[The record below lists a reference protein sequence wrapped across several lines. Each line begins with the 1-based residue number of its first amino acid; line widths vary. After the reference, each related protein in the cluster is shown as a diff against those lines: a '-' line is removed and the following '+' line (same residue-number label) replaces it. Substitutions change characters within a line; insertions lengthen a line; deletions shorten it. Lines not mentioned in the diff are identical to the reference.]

1 MRVHDEAANDLRPG
15 TPSASAPRPDP
26 PVHAHGAVRDEEAHP
41 FLRHASE
48 QYFTFGQSRSHF
60 LRHVKGRPQQAQSFG
75 GGTGGR
81 TMRGTNGVSPSTRC
95 GFAVRPRR
103 GA

>member
-15 TPSASAPRPDP
+15 TPSASAPRPNP
-26 PVHAHGAVRDEEAHP
+26 LELAHGAVRDEEAHP

-60 LRHVKGRPQQAQSFG
+60 FRHVKGRPQQAQSFG

-81 TMRGTNGVSPSTRC
+81 TMRGMLAGSTGGRD
-95 GFAVRPRR
+95 GFAD
-103 GA
+103 